1 MAADTSSSNPG
12 SPGPSVQKIEID
24 YRQQPSYNFN
34 DSSAHLIIQRL
45 RRELDDALLR
55 IDRDTDVI
63 SGLHE
68 KVTNLEE
75 LVKKQQITINTQSK
89 TISDPRSLRKQHS
102 QIQVHVQSP
111 MGMGLFPMTPSHH
124 QHHVH
129 HQYQYPGSGA
139 SGASCG
145 SGVCVLQ
152 TTPSPL
158 DCQAQVHPQPAHSP
172 EYIPQNSTVFDQ
184 PPPKFEIPPGAYAPF
199 AQISPP
205 GLVPTLGRPS
215 DVFSPFS
222 STTVSNSADHTT
234 PTTSN
239 DAAGC
244 HKRMADFSTRFQ
256 TLMRMSEIFGQAHAS
271 LPNVF
276 MDSHMDD
283 HVKDYLMAI
292 SRGTKASDLLGNA
305 ATRAFFVAKAINWYL
320 VEKILNISVT
330 SGFDTAADSEIS
342 QIQEQMNSSRSTPA
356 HPSRFLRLKTLTLT
370 GLIAETPLVRH
381 IMLTA
386 VAAHITKL
394 TKKSGFT
401 EYNQQK
407 IYNHLHT
414 LWAYIGPLGHDAANQ
429 NSPMWNDL
437 HAIVS
442 EAQSLAIDMYSMP
455 LEYKFEFPEQSEP
468 FDPHTMINR
477 DPWVLADPSVLQNT
491 DTRVRLGIT
500 PITRIRDNSQ
510 SPGDVQMV
518 YMGHVLLKGPKKQMP

>member
-12 SPGPSVQKIEID
+12 SPGPSVQNVDID
-24 YRQQPSYNFN
+24 YGQQSSHNFN

-63 SGLHE
+63 SGLHD

-111 MGMGLFPMTPSHH
+111 MGMGLFPITPSHH

-172 EYIPQNSTVFDQ
+172 EYSPQSGTVFDQ
-184 PPPKFEIPPGAYAPF
+184 PPPKFEIPPGAYASF

-205 GLVPTLGRPS
+205 GLVPNLGRTS

-222 STTVSNSADHTT
+222 STSVSNGVDHTS
-234 PTTSN
+234 PTALY
-239 DAAGC
+239 DAADC
-244 HKRMADFSTRFQ
+244 HKRMADFSNRFQ
-256 TLMRMSEIFGQAHAS
+256 TLMRMSEIFGHAHAS

-305 ATRAFFVAKAINWYL
+305 ATRGFFVAKAINWYL
-320 VEKILNISVT
+320 VEKILNASVT
-330 SGFDTAADSEIS
+330 SGFDAAADLEIS
-342 QIQEQMNSSRSTPA
+342 QIQEQMTSSRSSQLIPT
-356 HPSRFLRLKTLTLT
+356 FRLKALTLT
-370 GLIAETPLVRH
+370 DLVAETPLVRH

-386 VAAHITKL
+386 VATHITKL

-429 NSPMWNDL
+429 NGPMWNDL

-518 YMGHVLLKGPKKQMP
+518 YMGHVLLKGPKKQML